1 MSKLSK
7 IGEELLNKL
16 LMIKS
21 SRDFIAGVMAP
32 AKTDENWQIISE
44 FIDGGEDV
52 TEERLLL
59 MAIALGET
67 IE

>member
-1 MSKLSK
+1 M
-7 IGEELLNKL
+7 
-16 LMIKS
+16 MKS